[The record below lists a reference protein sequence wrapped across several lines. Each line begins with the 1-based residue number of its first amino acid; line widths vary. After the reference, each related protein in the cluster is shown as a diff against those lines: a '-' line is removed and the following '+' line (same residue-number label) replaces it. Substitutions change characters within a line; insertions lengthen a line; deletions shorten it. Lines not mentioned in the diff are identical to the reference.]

1 MKIIILTGSET
12 RHEYFR
18 KTLASDGRF
27 QVLASYCEGAEQSL
41 EARTK
46 ANPQAS
52 TRELQHA
59 AARRQAEADFFGAAT
74 DALPDNAPAHS
85 IPKGAINDDAIV
97 EAIIDQAPDL
107 LVCYGASLIK
117 SRLLGVFEG
126 RFVNVHLGLSPY
138 YRGSGTNV
146 WPLINREPA
155 LVGATFMQIDP
166 GIDTGAIIHQIQA
179 DIVLGDSPHS
189 IGNRLIA
196 KMTRTTAELVTR
208 YDTLSAMPQPTTEG
222 RLYRQRDFDQQACE
236 RLYRNFR
243 DGMIEAFL
251 DGQPQPPALVRNPGM
266 P

>member
-1 MKIIILTGSET
+1 MKIILLTGSET

-18 KTLASDGRF
+18 KALGNDGRF
-27 QVLASYCEGAEQSL
+27 QVLASYSEGTEQSL

-46 ANPQAS
+46 ANPHAS
-52 TRELQHA
+52 IRELQHA
-59 AARRQAEADFFGAAT
+59 EARRQAEIDFFGAAT
-74 DALPDNAPAHS
+74 CALADTAPTHF
-85 IPKGAINDDAIV
+85 IPKGAINEDTIV

-117 SRLLGVFEG
+117 SRLLRMFQG

-138 YRGSGTNV
+138 YRGSGTNI
-146 WPLINREPA
+146 WPLINREPE

-166 GIDTGAIIHQIQA
+166 GIDTGAIIHQISA

-196 KMTRTTAELVTR
+196 KMTRSTAELVTR
-208 YDTLSAMPQPTTEG
+208 YEALSAMPQPTTEG
-222 RLYRQRDFDQQACE
+222 RLYRQKDFDRQACE

-251 DGQPQPPALVRNPGM
+251 DGQVQPPALVRNPGL